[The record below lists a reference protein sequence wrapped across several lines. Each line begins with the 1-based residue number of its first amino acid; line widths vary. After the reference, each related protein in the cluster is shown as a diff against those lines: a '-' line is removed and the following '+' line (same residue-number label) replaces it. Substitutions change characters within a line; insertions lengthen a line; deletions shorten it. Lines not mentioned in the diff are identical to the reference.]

1 MLRITPADAGTSVFP
16 DFDTLVAVDHPRG
29 CGDKLVRISAP
40 VSAVGSPPRMRGQGD
55 SGTAHTIYPGITPAD
70 AGTSLFLFASFA
82 IVRDHPRGCGDK
94 LPDWYSDTGSQG
106 SPPRMRGQ
114 GRLNADKRRNGR
126 ITPADAG
133 TRCLDCRPMNQT
145 GDHPRGCG
153 DKAHGGGYGHVAM
166 GSPPRMRG
174 QVCKQILRLTRDGI
188 TPADA
193 GTSHFDDIQIQEG

>member
-1 MLRITPADAGTSVFP
+1 MRGQASSRISIRLLPWIT
-16 DFDTLVAVDHPRG
+16 PRG

-70 AGTSLFLFASFA
+70 AGT
-82 IVRDHPRGCGDK
+82 
-94 LPDWYSDTGSQG
+94 
-106 SPPRMRGQ
+106 
-114 GRLNADKRRNGR
+114 
-126 ITPADAG
+126 
-133 TRCLDCRPMNQT
+133 RCLDCRPMNQT

-153 DKAHGGGYGHVAM
+153 DKPSGHCKKYRSG

-174 QVCKQILRLTRDGI
+174 QVDPTAHDSRLGKDHPRGCGDKPSKSVAALVKTGSPPRMRGQGRIFSAWSTFSRI

-193 GTSHFDDIQIQEG
+193 GTR